1 MEEQRIEDVTPEAL
15 EAEKQ
20 QKSRNRI
27 FGLLVIINLA
37 LLGIFIYEV
46 IVLAMSAAQNAG

>member
-1 MEEQRIEDVTPEAL
+1 MEEQNINEVSEEAL
-15 EAEKQ
+15 EAYKQ

>member
-1 MEEQRIEDVTPEAL
+1 MEEQNINEVSEEAL
-15 EAEKQ
+15 EASKQ

-27 FGLLVIINLA
+27 FGLLVVINLA

>member
-1 MEEQRIEDVTPEAL
+1 MEEQDINEVSEEAL
-15 EAEKQ
+15 EASKQ

-27 FGLLVIINLA
+27 FGLLVVINLA

>member
-1 MEEQRIEDVTPEAL
+1 MEEQNFNEVSEEAL
-15 EAEKQ
+15 EASKQ